1 MMRFLHLADVHLDTP
16 FAGRAARV
24 RSRLREAV
32 RDAFRQAV
40 DLAIAEEV
48 DAVVIAG
55 DLFDG
60 TTFSFETE
68 RFLVTQFQRLAEN
81 RITVVY
87 ATGNHD
93 PGSDPG
99 RRGSILWPEGVH
111 VSDGADPVRV
121 QVHDRGGR
129 LAGWITAVGHAT
141 PRESTDLSRHF
152 PQPDGLLPEVAVLH
166 AQVQSSTGAEEHD
179 RYAPTTV
186 EALTSKPYDYWA
198 LGHVHRRQEV
208 RGDPAIYYPGNL
220 QGRTPAESGPRGG
233 LLVELAAGRTPQVVF
248 RPFAPIRWETMEV
261 SGLEA
266 VETLDAL
273 IRAVRRRW
281 DGRLDDE
288 ADRRGAWMVRVR
300 LKGGTPLWR
309 LLRDPSERET
319 LEAELTGE
327 LDVLD
332 ATVDAEGVHAPVDP
346 NEHIARDDALGWVL
360 RRLEALRAGE
370 ALPESLAQ
378 GLQGWREGEEALEEY
393 LMGILDGADADLVVR
408 MTKPKS

>member
-16 FAGRAARV
+16 FAGRAAQV

-32 RDAFRQAV
+32 RDALGRAV
-40 DLAIAEEV
+40 DLAIAEDL
-48 DAVVIAG
+48 DAFVVAG
-55 DLFDG
+55 DLFDSD
-60 TTFSFETE
+60 TFSFETE
-68 RFLVTQFQRLAEN
+68 RFLVAQLQRLTAR

-93 PGSDPG
+93 PGNDPG
-99 RRGSILWPEGVH
+99 RRGAIRWPEGVY
-111 VSDGADPVRV
+111 VADGTAPMRV

-141 PRESTDLSRHF
+141 SRESTDLSRHF
-152 PQPDGLLPEVAVLH
+152 PRPDGLFPEVAVLH
-166 AQVQSSTGAEEHD
+166 AQVQSSTGAAEHD

-186 EALTSKPYDYWA
+186 DALASKPYDYWA

-208 RGDPAIYYPGNL
+208 HDEPAIFYPGNL

-233 LLVELAAGRTPQVVF
+233 LLVDLAAGRTPQVVF
-248 RPFAPIRWETMEV
+248 RSFAPIRWETVEV
-261 SGLEA
+261 SGLET

-273 IRAVRRRW
+273 IRTVRRRW
-281 DGRLDDE
+281 DAWLDDE
-288 ADRRGAWMVRVR
+288 AGSRAEWMLRVR
-300 LKGGTPLWR
+300 LRGGCPLWR

-319 LEAELTGE
+319 LEAELAGE

-346 NEHIARDDALGWVL
+346 SEYRSREDALGWVL
-360 RRLEALRAGE
+360 RKLAALNEGE
-370 ALPESLAQ
+370 PLPDALVQ
-378 GLQGWREGEEALEEY
+378 GLQGWNEVDEPLDDY
-393 LMGILDGADADLVVR
+393 LRRILVGADADLVVR
-408 MTKPKS
+408 MAKPGS